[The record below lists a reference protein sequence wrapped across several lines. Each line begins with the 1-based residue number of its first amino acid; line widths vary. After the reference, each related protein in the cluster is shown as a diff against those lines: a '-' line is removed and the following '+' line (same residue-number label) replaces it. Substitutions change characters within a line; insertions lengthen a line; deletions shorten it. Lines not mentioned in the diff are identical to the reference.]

1 MKKFLILL
9 LIILL
14 LLVVG
19 SAAVAYRYPHVI
31 AIAEEGFPVKVWPA
45 KGIYVDVIGKPKQ
58 WPHKYDATARLN
70 TEYGRKLQQLNI
82 ENETHALV
90 AYHKGKLKYAYFK
103 DGYTEK
109 TQFNSFS
116 MAKSL
121 IGYLVLKA
129 IDEGEIDG
137 LDSPIGTYLI
147 DLKDE
152 ALKKQTIERFL
163 TMRSGL
169 KIEKKGPPKP
179 LAKDAKRGPDKDASN
194 PFTLLAQMHIEGL
207 PGIMAHLK
215 MPEAPSDEYHYQNVN
230 TALLGLMLTRIYK
243 KPLNVLLSEKIWK
256 PAGASHAHWR
266 TYTNEGSVTPY
277 CCLFATVEDWAKVA
291 YFLSKNGMTMEQA
304 QQTKTH
310 SSTSDIEL
318 AGDDA
323 QSPQPIT
330 PFLQSSLVLK
340 YMVADRFE
348 TKDLREGIYGLHV
361 RHDILDREGE
371 AIQGPFTYF
380 VGHGGQLVYMLP
392 QHDLVIVRFG
402 RKHTLLHSTAYFL
415 WRSLNE
421 HSGQNATGKNER
433 HSSVRH

>member
-1 MKKFLILL
+1 MKKFLILFVL
-9 LIILL
+9 ILL
-14 LLVVG
+14 LLALG
-19 SAAVAYRYPHVI
+19 SGAVAYRYPHVI
-31 AIAEEGFPVKVWPA
+31 AIAEEGFPAKVWPA
-45 KGIYVDVIGKPKQ
+45 KGIYVDVVGKPKQ
-58 WPHKYDATARLN
+58 WPHKFEANARLD
-70 TEYGRKLQQLNI
+70 TEFGKKLQQLNI
-82 ENETHALV
+82 DNETDALV
-90 AYHKGKLKYAYFK
+90 AYHKGELKYAYFR
-103 DGYTEK
+103 DGFSEK
-109 TQFNSFS
+109 TQFNSYS

-137 LDSPIGTYLI
+137 LDTPIGTYLI

-163 TMRSGL
+163 SMRSGL
-169 KIEKKGPPKP
+169 RIEKKGPPKP
-179 LAKDAKRGPDKDASN
+179 LAKDAKRGADKDASN

-207 PGIMAHLK
+207 PGILDYLE
-215 MPEAPSDEYHYQNVN
+215 MPENPSDEYHYQNVN

-243 KPLNVLLSEKIWK
+243 KPLNVLLSQKIWK

-266 TYTNEGSVTPY
+266 TYTDEGSVTPY

-304 QQTKTH
+304 HHLK
-310 SSTSDIEL
+310 SDRSGNDIQL
-318 AGDDA
+318 AGDEAESA
-323 QSPQPIT
+323 QQLT

-348 TKDLREGIYGLHV
+348 KKDLREGVYGLHV

-392 QHDLVIVRFG
+392 EHDLVIVRFG
-402 RKHTLLHSTAYFL
+402 RKHTLLHSTVYFL
-415 WRSLNE
+415 WRSLHE
-421 HSGQNATGKNER
+421 QAGSSKDDEQ
-433 HSSVRH
+433 HSSVRQ